1 MRFTNIRCFLY
12 DEGMNEQLESLKKY
26 VAENSARGVSLP
38 AIRKE
43 LSGKGWNES
52 DIEMAIG
59 SDETLSVQ
67 TGWMENARIMHIIL
81 AGGAAA
87 SLAAIASF
95 VAKFG
100 GEFGSAPLFV
110 VADFL
115 NLVVAY
121 SIWKKTAFASHSM
134 WYRILI
140 GLLLIPATIFALGST
155 LFFFDACLGYLGTS
169 LLSLDVK
176 ESAKIILF
184 LFGLPVQVAVYLL
197 SSITVGIL
205 HYRRKKAGGIGLAGV
220 LRGHVYFLVLAA
232 IATAALFGSFG
243 NSYFMRQ

>member
-1 MRFTNIRCFLY
+1 MVLGMRFASSRCFLY

-43 LSGKGWNES
+43 LSGKGWKES
-52 DIEMAIG
+52 DIEMAID

-95 VAKFG
+95 ITTFG
-100 GEFGSAPLFV
+100 GGGGFVPLFV
-110 VADFL
+110 VANFL

-121 SIWKKTAFASHSM
+121 SIWKKTVFASHSVL
-134 WYRILI
+134 YRVFI

-155 LFFFDACLGYLGTS
+155 LYFLGALQAYR
-169 LLSLDVK
+169 
-176 ESAKIILF
+176 ESAGIILF

-197 SSITVGIL
+197 STITLCIL
-205 HYRRKKAGGIGLAGV
+205 HFRIKKAGGKSRLTGV
-220 LRGHVYFLVLAA
+220 LRGHVYFLVLAT
-232 IATAALFGSFG
+232 IATAALFEGLG
-243 NSYFMRQ
+243 V